1 MAKKQIDGNLALE
14 QQRVIVI
21 PAHDEIVARKLRVAA
36 YARVSSSSEDQ
47 LNSYRVQNQYYS
59 ELISNNPDREMVDI
73 YADEGITGT
82 SVEKREDFQRMMQD
96 CRKGKIDRILVKSI
110 SRFARNTKDCLA
122 AVRELKELGVSVL
135 FEEQGID
142 TARVSSEMV
151 TAIMASLAQKQSES
165 ISGNVQWSIQHQM
178 EAGKYK
184 LRTAPF
190 GYTVRNGE
198 LTVNEA
204 EAPIVQDIFN
214 VYLSGANTKE
224 ICDRL
229 NAQQGSSRKWLRR
242 EIDYIL
248 MNERYAGNAIFQKKY
263 TRAELPRTVKRNHGE
278 RAMYYVSDSNAPIIP
293 QNVFDRAQELRK
305 RRTVSRSDEPKV
317 YSGKIQ
323 CSCGSRCRAKTS
335 NQIWYWSCVVHE
347 EQRNACHIK
356 QVPEETMTDE
366 KPRVIIIPPKPE
378 TVQTA
383 AVAKQLRVAA
393 YCRVSTKEEE
403 QASSYEAQC
412 EYYTD
417 KIMSNKEWT
426 IAGIFA
432 DEGITGTSTKKR
444 TEFLRMIRQC
454 KQKKIDLILT
464 KSIQRFA
471 RNTLDCIN
479 YTRILRQLGIGVLFE
494 KENINSLPTDSE
506 FMITMYGAMAQSE
519 SESISGNIR
528 RGRQM
533 HAKVGTL
540 KVPCYRLY
548 GYEKDTE
555 GKFRVIPEQA
565 EIVRELYK
573 RYESGASLRN
583 LQDWLEENQIKTVLG
598 ESKWTTT
605 AVKGI
610 LTNEKYCGDVLLQ
623 KTFRTDVI
631 SKKVIKNI
639 GQMAQ
644 YYMPNH
650 HEAIVSREQYNA
662 VKAEMARRSALRSPS
677 KTAVTGRSCY
687 TSKYAL
693 SDRLVCGECGTL
705 YRRCTWISLGRKYP
719 VWRCT
724 SRLNYGTKYCHDSP
738 TIKEEQL
745 QAAILAAI
753 NSAMSNKTSLL
764 DLIKN
769 AVSLELLPVQGQT
782 MSLADIE
789 HRLAQLDEQ
798 FQQLLAEAIDT
809 DDKETCNA
817 QFAEI
822 LAEQTS
828 LKKQKETILQSS
840 MDTDRVCTRMK
851 QAEQAIESAASTIT
865 EWNENAVRQTVERVT
880 VLSVNEI
887 LVRIKG
893 GAEIKQRLER

>member
-1 MAKKQIDGNLALE
+1 
-14 QQRVIVI
+14 
-21 PAHDEIVARKLRVAA
+21 
-36 YARVSSSSEDQ
+36 
-47 LNSYRVQNQYYS
+47 
-59 ELISNNPDREMVDI
+59 
-73 YADEGITGT
+73 
-82 SVEKREDFQRMMQD
+82 
-96 CRKGKIDRILVKSI
+96 
-110 SRFARNTKDCLA
+110 
-122 AVRELKELGVSVL
+122 
-135 FEEQGID
+135 
-142 TARVSSEMV
+142 
-151 TAIMASLAQKQSES
+151 
-165 ISGNVQWSIQHQM
+165 
-178 EAGKYK
+178 
-184 LRTAPF
+184 
-190 GYTVRNGE
+190 
-198 LTVNEA
+198 
-204 EAPIVQDIFN
+204 
-214 VYLSGANTKE
+214 
-224 ICDRL
+224 
-229 NAQQGSSRKWLRR
+229 
-242 EIDYIL
+242 
-248 MNERYAGNAIFQKKY
+248 
-263 TRAELPRTVKRNHGE
+263 
-278 RAMYYVSDSNAPIIP
+278 
-293 QNVFDRAQELRK
+293 
-305 RRTVSRSDEPKV
+305 
-317 YSGKIQ
+317 
-323 CSCGSRCRAKTS
+323 
-335 NQIWYWSCVVHE
+335 
-347 EQRNACHIK
+347 
-356 QVPEETMTDE
+356 MTDE

-378 TVQTA
+378 LQQTTTVTT
-383 AVAKQLRVAA
+383 QLRVAA

-426 IAGIFA
+426 MAGIFA

-494 KENINSLPTDSE
+494 KENINSLPADSE

-605 AVKGI
+605 SIKSI

-631 SKKVIKNI
+631 SKKVIKNV

-644 YYMPNH
+644 YYMPDH

-705 YRRCTWISLGRKYP
+705 YRRCTWISRGRKYP

-745 QAAILAAI
+745 QNAILAAVNETMSEKPVLLDHI
-753 NSAMSNKTSLL
+753 KSAM
-764 DLIKN
+764 
-769 AVSLELLPVQGQT
+769 SLELLPVQGQT
-782 MSLADIE
+782 MSLADIDR
-789 HRLAQLDEQ
+789 RLAQLDAQ
-798 FQQLLAEAIDT
+798 FQSLLAEAIDVE
-809 DDKETCNA
+809 DRERCNA
-817 QFAEI
+817 KFAEI
-822 LAEQTS
+822 LAEQTE
-828 LKKQKETILQSS
+828 LKKQKEHILQSS
-840 MDTDRVCTRMK
+840 TDAERTCARLV
-851 QAEQAIESAASTIT
+851 QAEQALEQAAPTIT
-865 EWNENAVRQTVERVT
+865 EWSESTVRQLVERVT
-880 VLSVNEI
+880 VLSADEV
-887 LVRIKG
+887 LVQLKG
-893 GAEIKQRLER
+893 GIECRQSLK

>member
-1 MAKKQIDGNLALE
+1 
-14 QQRVIVI
+14 
-21 PAHDEIVARKLRVAA
+21 
-36 YARVSSSSEDQ
+36 
-47 LNSYRVQNQYYS
+47 
-59 ELISNNPDREMVDI
+59 
-73 YADEGITGT
+73 
-82 SVEKREDFQRMMQD
+82 
-96 CRKGKIDRILVKSI
+96 
-110 SRFARNTKDCLA
+110 
-122 AVRELKELGVSVL
+122 
-135 FEEQGID
+135 
-142 TARVSSEMV
+142 
-151 TAIMASLAQKQSES
+151 
-165 ISGNVQWSIQHQM
+165 
-178 EAGKYK
+178 
-184 LRTAPF
+184 
-190 GYTVRNGE
+190 
-198 LTVNEA
+198 
-204 EAPIVQDIFN
+204 
-214 VYLSGANTKE
+214 
-224 ICDRL
+224 
-229 NAQQGSSRKWLRR
+229 
-242 EIDYIL
+242 
-248 MNERYAGNAIFQKKY
+248 
-263 TRAELPRTVKRNHGE
+263 
-278 RAMYYVSDSNAPIIP
+278 
-293 QNVFDRAQELRK
+293 
-305 RRTVSRSDEPKV
+305 
-317 YSGKIQ
+317 
-323 CSCGSRCRAKTS
+323 
-335 NQIWYWSCVVHE
+335 
-347 EQRNACHIK
+347 
-356 QVPEETMTDE
+356 MTDE

-378 TVQTA
+378 LQQTT
-383 AVAKQLRVAA
+383 AVTKQLRVAA

-426 IAGIFA
+426 MAGIFA

-494 KENINSLPTDSE
+494 KENINALPPDSE

-555 GKFRVIPEQA
+555 GKFRVMPEQA

-605 AVKGI
+605 SIKGI

-623 KTFRTDVI
+623 KTFRADVI

-644 YYMPNH
+644 YYMPDH

-677 KTAVTGRSCY
+677 KEAVTGRSCY

-693 SDRLVCGECGTL
+693 SDRLFCGECGTL
-705 YRRCTWISLGRKYP
+705 YRRKTRNIKGNIYHE
-719 VWRCT
+719 WRCI
-724 SRLNYGTKYCHDSP
+724 SRLEYEKKYCHESP
-738 TIKEEQL
+738 TLREIPL
-745 QAAILAAI
+745 QSAILVAI
-753 NSAMSNKTSLL
+753 NSAMSMKPALL
-764 DLIKN
+764 DRIRN
-769 AVSLELLPVQGQT
+769 AVSLELLAVQGQT

-789 HRLAQLDEQ
+789 RRLVQLDER
-798 FQQLLAEAIDT
+798 FQQLLAEAIDAE
-809 DDKETCNA
+809 DKEACNA
-817 QFAEI
+817 KFAEI
-822 LAEQTS
+822 LTEQTA
-828 LKKQKETILQSS
+828 LKEQKEEILQSS
-840 MDTDRVCTRMK
+840 MDADRVCARMK
-851 QAEQAIESAASTIT
+851 QAEQAIENIAQTIT
-865 EWNENAVRQTVERVT
+865 EWNENAVRQIVERVT
-880 VLSVNEI
+880 VLSADEV
-887 LVRIKG
+887 LVRIKS
-893 GAEIKQRLER
+893 GAEIKQTINR